1 MKTKFQLYHT
11 TRKKF
16 EQWFNLSYNNLTVLT
31 WFVVGL
37 VFAWDCRL
45 TRIARQIP
53 WQTKIPSR
61 TQRLWRWLK
70 NPKIDALFLAK
81 QLATQ
86 WLRNWAWGTIYL
98 VIDRTDIDNRHWL
111 LFLGICYRGRTLPLV
126 WKVMPHKGA
135 TNFNTQVALLK
146 EVLPLIP
153 PKCSVVL
160 LGDREFR
167 STSLMGFCKRRG
179 WHFRLRLKCDTW
191 IRANRRWFQL
201 RDLDIKPGQKRFFQT
216 VYITKWRQG
225 PYHLACYWKKGE
237 DEPWFIATDE
247 TADGRTLFEY
257 KKRFHTE
264 AMFSDKKKRGF
275 QLETTRIK
283 TKERIDRLL
292 LVIVLASLWMSQLGL
307 RCIRS
312 GQRRFFEK
320 SKRRFYSLLQL
331 GIASFFEQLN
341 GDKAP
346 HYALPRIGS
355 RVKLL
360 FSKFRQ

>member
-1 MKTKFQLYHT
+1 MRCSWPSSWPHSGWRTGLGELSIWWSIELTSITVTGYCLSVSVIAAE
-11 TRKKF
+11 RYR
-16 EQWFNLSYNNLTVLT
+16 WFGRLCHIKGQPTSTGLRSKLVL
-31 WFVVGL
+31 
-37 VFAWDCRL
+37 
-45 TRIARQIP
+45 
-53 WQTKIPSR
+53 
-61 TQRLWRWLK
+61 
-70 NPKIDALFLAK
+70 
-81 QLATQ
+81 
-86 WLRNWAWGTIYL
+86 
-98 VIDRTDIDNRHWL
+98 
-111 LFLGICYRGRTLPLV
+111 
-126 WKVMPHKGA
+126 
-135 TNFNTQVALLK
+135 TQVALLK

-167 STSLMGFCKRRG
+167 STSLMGFCQRRG

-191 IRANRRWFQL
+191 IRANRLWFQL
-201 RDLDIKPGQKRFFQT
+201 RDLDIQPGQKRFFQT
-216 VYITKWRQG
+216 VYITKRRQG

-275 QLETTRIK
+275 QLEATRIK
-283 TKERIDRLL
+283 TKERINRLL

-341 GDKAP
+341 GDKVP

-360 FSKFRQ
+360 FCSLRQ